1 MNGIDNLRS
10 HTSQSYKWARKA
22 VRKKCVWEETDGM
35 EEIVRLERV
44 RKIYRMGNVYVEAL
58 RDVDLR
64 VGRGDF
70 LAVLGPSGSGK
81 STLLNMIGCLDKP
94 TSGNVLIDGKNTGE
108 MNESELAEIRRRKI
122 GFVFQQY
129 NLIHS
134 LNALENVALPMLFA
148 GVRRSERLKRAK
160 ELLERVGLSH
170 RIHHKPSEL
179 SGGEQQRVAIARAL
193 ANNPDMII
201 GDEPTG
207 NVDTATGDAIM
218 DIFSRLNREEGKTII
233 LVTHDEEIADRART
247 KLRMRDGKIYS
258 E

>member
-1 MNGIDNLRS
+1 
-10 HTSQSYKWARKA
+10 
-22 VRKKCVWEETDGM
+22 M

-58 RDVDLR
+58 RDVNLR

-218 DIFSRLNREEGKTII
+218 DIFSLLNREEGKTII